1 MPLVS
6 SLMIFRIIIISLIL
20 SGCGNNYLG
29 TVEDDYT
36 PTKKIIYL
44 NNYEVDFSV
53 NKLELLPELLFKNF
67 DIFQAPKLNLK
78 TVNFSKIKKIFKN
91 ESISNIVDFDN
102 NLIYIAKNYSLKSFS
117 NNKIYSKSV
126 LPKNFRKN
134 NNQFKIVLENNK
146 LFVISD
152 YGEIFKIS
160 QNWSFEPLASA
171 NKKINFINSHEGKFL
186 FIDLNGTLLT
196 FDTIQNT
203 FNSSDIMDVNYGFNN
218 KNYDILNYNN
228 LLFHNINTKTFAII
242 DLNNYKFINKYVL
255 DSLNILSSIGDV
267 EGLVN
272 TPLIVENG
280 VIFVSEKGKI
290 FNFDI
295 NNDEIIWDL
304 DLNEIII
311 DFISSPNGLI
321 LITDTNIHVYEAI
334 NGKLISKNKHNV
346 FNPTL
351 ISLINS
357 KLLVIGQNNLNF
369 IDFNPYNFDTSIII
383 KFKNNNIDSIG
394 YSNGNYFL
402 KNKDNIYTLS
412 E

>member
-1 MPLVS
+1 MPLVFF
-6 SLMIFRIIIISLIL
+6 LMIFRIIVFSLIL
-20 SGCGNNYLG
+20 SGCGNKYFG
-29 TVEDDYT
+29 TVDDDYT

-44 NNYEVDFSV
+44 NNYEVEFSV
-53 NKLELLPELLFKNF
+53 NNLELLPELLFKNF

-102 NLIYIAKNYSLKSFS
+102 SLIYIAKNYSLKSFS

-134 NNQFKIVLENNK
+134 NNQFKIVLENNT

-203 FNSSDIMDVNYGFNN
+203 FNISDIMDVNYGFNN
-218 KNYDILNYNN
+218 KNYDIRNYNN

-295 NNDEIIWDL
+295 NNDEIIWNL
-304 DLNEIII
+304 DLNEIVI

-321 LITDTNIHVYEAI
+321 LITDTNMHVYETI

-369 IDFNPYNFDTSIII
+369 IDFNPYNFDASSII

>member
-1 MPLVS
+1 MPLVF
-6 SLMIFRIIIISLIL
+6 SLMIFRVIIFSLIL
-20 SGCGNNYLG
+20 SGCGNNYFG
-29 TVEDDYT
+29 TVDDDYT

-44 NNYEVDFSV
+44 NNYEVEFSV

-67 DIFQAPKLNLK
+67 DIFQSPKLNFK

-102 NLIYIAKNYSLKSFS
+102 SLIYIAKNYSLKSFS

-321 LITDTNIHVYEAI
+321 LITDTNIHVYETI